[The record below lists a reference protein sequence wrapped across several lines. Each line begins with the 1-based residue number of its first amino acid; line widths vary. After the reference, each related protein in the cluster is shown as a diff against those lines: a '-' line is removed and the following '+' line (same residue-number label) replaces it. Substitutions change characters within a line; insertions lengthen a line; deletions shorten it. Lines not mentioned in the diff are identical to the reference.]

1 MEVLFFRKEIFEE
14 MGVKFEWISFHVP
27 TVFSLVKS
35 RKPCTLSW
43 YAKYC
48 KLGRSNLIRWRF
60 ALHLFRST
68 FWNTGSGHIPHF
80 FAFLWEI
87 KNPDFIWK
95 SGFYCLL
102 FFLKSGATRNRIID
116 SSSWISLIYFSASS
130 RISRYCSTVRLLC
143 SAYRY
148 SGWFL
153 DAEVV
158 N

>member
-14 MGVKFEWISFHVP
+14 MGVKFGWISFHVP

-48 KLGRSNLIRWRF
+48 KSEINNLVRWRF

-80 FAFLWEI
+80 FASSRKTKSWFRLEIRILLSFAFLW
-87 KNPDFIWK
+87 
-95 SGFYCLL
+95 
-102 FFLKSGATRNRIID
+102 SGATRHRTID

-130 RISRYCSTVRLLC
+130 RISRYCSTVRLLR

-148 SGWFL
+148 SWCSGSELVW
-153 DAEVV
+153 
-158 N
+158 